1 MKAAAEHLARAELQ
15 LDINWSP
22 ALHRDFH
29 DITFLARRFL
39 QSDFRQRLTGI
50 EKIGDELPGAVFRE
64 CRVRL
69 GVNRSERLPL
79 SGLAPSEFRRPR
91 LAAPTQPRKLSTN
104 RDHTSGSFGRN
115 VVDHLDI
122 I

>member
-1 MKAAAEHLARAELQ
+1 MMKAAAEHLAGTELQ
-15 LDINWSP
+15 LDINRSP
-22 ALHRDFH
+22 TLHRNLH

-64 CRVRL
+64 CFFRL

-79 SGLAPSEFRRPR
+79 SGLATSEFRRPR
-91 LAAPTQPRKLSTN
+91 LAAPTQPRKISTD
-104 RDHTSGSFGRN
+104 R
-115 VVDHLDI
+115 
-122 I
+122 